1 MPAALLVRFR
11 PAGPWRLGPDNGA
24 RDRTARILHSDA
36 LYSALTLAMRDLGF
50 VDEWIAATA
59 QGNGGEP
66 GIRLSSCFPWTGR
79 LLLIQPPRHLWPV
92 NQTGK
97 VRWKSAR
104 FVPVSLIP
112 ALIRGES
119 LPEDQWAVDPVSECL
134 LPVTKGGPLH
144 PPFRVVH
151 RRMAPID
158 RVTGTSEFGHDVAC
172 LQFAPVSGMWFAS
185 TFASDEV
192 RHIWFNRI
200 RGACRLLADS
210 GIGGGKSRG
219 WGRSEEPR
227 VEAPA
232 DLGRMLT
239 GTASTDAPG
248 DNQERA
254 WWLLS
259 LFSPSEQDSVDW
271 KRGFYSVCVRSG
283 RVVTQASTAEMKP
296 GMQMVTEGSVL
307 LSGSPLAGA
316 AGSMT
321 VPNVDHP
328 VFRSGIALAIPI
340 AWKESRR
347 LPWLEPETTAAP
359 GISPQAETAVQ
370 PESEADAVPH
380 PGEFVTPVSSE
391 PDREQ
396 LDPVS
401 PDVHLAADSE
411 PAHHPTQSPEQSARE
426 PESMTEPDSPPRS
439 SSNVESAMPEPEQF
453 SEGAPPP
460 EAPPNT
466 ETDPVPVQEPPSG
479 EPPVREPEPPGEPE
493 PPEGPAQ

>member
-1 MPAALLVRFR
+1 
-11 PAGPWRLGPDNGA
+11 
-24 RDRTARILHSDA
+24 
-36 LYSALTLAMRDLGF
+36 MRDLGF
-50 VDEWIAATA
+50 VDEWIAVTA
-59 QGNGGEP
+59 QANGGEP

-79 LLLIQPPRHLWPV
+79 LLLIQPPRHLWPL

-97 VRWKSAR
+97 VRWKAAR
-104 FVPVSLIP
+104 FVPVNVIP

-158 RVTGTSEFGHDVAC
+158 RVSGTSEFGQDVAC

-219 WGRSEEPR
+219 WGRSDEPR

-239 GTASTDAPG
+239 GTASTDGSG

-283 RVVTQASTAEMKP
+283 RVVTQASTAEIKP

-316 AGSMT
+316 ARSIT
-321 VPNVDHP
+321 VPDVDHP
-328 VFRSGIALAIPI
+328 VYRSGIALAIPV

-359 GISPQAETAVQ
+359 GNSQQAEAPAQ

-380 PGEFVTPVSSE
+380 PGEFATPVPSE
-391 PDREQ
+391 PDTGALGSPSDMV
-396 LDPVS
+396 LDGDSAAETLPIS
-401 PDVHLAADSE
+401 PDVDAAPDAERAQLVKESHE
-411 PAHHPTQSPEQSARE
+411 QPTLE
-426 PESMTEPDSPPRS
+426 PEPMTELDSAPRS

-453 SEGAPPP
+453 SEGEPPP

-493 PPEGPAQ
+493 PPESPAQ

>member
-36 LYSALTLAMRDLGF
+36 LYSALTLAMRDLGY
-50 VDEWIAATA
+50 VEEWIAVTA
-59 QGNGGEP
+59 AGNGGEP

-79 LLLIQPPRHLWPV
+79 LLLIQPPRHLWPL

-97 VRWKSAR
+97 VRWKAAR
-104 FVPVSLIP
+104 FVPVSVIP

-151 RRMAPID
+151 RRLAPID
-158 RVTGTSEFGHDVAC
+158 RVTGTSEFGQDVAC
-172 LQFAPVSGMWFAS
+172 LQFAPMSGMWFAS
-185 TFASDEV
+185 TFASDEI
-192 RHIWFNRI
+192 RHVWFNRI
-200 RGACRLLADS
+200 RGACRLLADT
-210 GIGGGKSRG
+210 GLGGGRSRG

-239 GTASTDAPG
+239 GTASTDASG
-248 DNQERA
+248 DRDERA

-283 RVVTQASTAEMKP
+283 RVMTQASTAEIKP
-296 GMQMVTEGSVL
+296 GMQMVAEGSVL
-307 LSGSPLAGA
+307 LSGTPLAGA
-316 AGSMT
+316 ARSMS

-328 VFRSGIALAIPI
+328 VLRSGIALAIPI

-359 GISPQAETAVQ
+359 TPPALPEASVAQ

-380 PGEFVTPVSSE
+380 PGEFETPDAE
-391 PDREQ
+391 P
-396 LDPVS
+396 
-401 PDVHLAADSE
+401 AAVRPDSE
-411 PAHHPTQSPEQSARE
+411 RRCGNTADLSRDRH
-426 PESMTEPDSPPRS
+426 RS
-439 SSNVESAMPEPEQF
+439 
-453 SEGAPPP
+453 
-460 EAPPNT
+460 
-466 ETDPVPVQEPPSG
+466 
-479 EPPVREPEPPGEPE
+479 
-493 PPEGPAQ
+493 